1 MARNRHQCL
10 RYRLTVVNKLPL
22 ERRVAARTVEL
33 TEANHA
39 LRRAAQMKDE
49 FLATM
54 SHELRTPLT
63 AVQGLSE
70 ALGTAYLHSW

>member
-1 MARNRHQCL
+1 
-10 RYRLTVVNKLPL
+10 
-22 ERRVAARTVEL
+22 VAARTVEL